1 MPRFQKKSEPAHIP
15 LFKMSLDAPI
25 DGVGDSPSFGE
36 FLPDDRP
43 DPEDACL
50 RSEKVVLAR
59 DLLHSLPRADR
70 RLLQLRH
77 FERLSVAQT
86 ARRLSLTAGKVR
98 RRERQALLE
107 LRRRA
112 ETLRRGATER

>member
-1 MPRFQKKSEPAHIP
+1 
-15 LFKMSLDAPI
+15 MSLDAPV
-25 DGVGDSPSFGE
+25 DGAGDAPSFGE
-36 FLPDDRP
+36 FLPDERP
-43 DPEDACL
+43 DPEAACL
-50 RSEKVVLAR
+50 RTESVLLAR

-86 ARRLSLTAGKVR
+86 ARRLSLSAGKVR
-98 RRERQALLE
+98 RRERQALSE

-112 ETLRRGATER
+112 QTRGGGASEP

>member
-1 MPRFQKKSEPAHIP
+1 MPRFHRSSEPAHIP
-15 LFKMSLDAPI
+15 LFKMSLDAPV
-25 DGVGDSPSFGE
+25 DGAGEAPSFGE
-36 FLPDDRP
+36 FLPDERP

-50 RSEKVVLAR
+50 RTENVVLAR
-59 DLLHSLPRADR
+59 HLLHSLPLADR

-86 ARRLSLTAGKVR
+86 ARRMSLTAGKVR

-112 ETLRRGATER
+112 ETMRRTSAKP